1 MKLTVLGSGTCV
13 PYVKRGSSGYALEVS
28 GSTILLD
35 CGSGTTSKLAKA
47 GINYLGIDH
56 IFLSHI
62 HPDHTGDLVPFLFA
76 TRYAHG
82 SPYGTKREKPL
93 TIWGGEG
100 FVSFFEALKSA
111 FNDWIVPETLSV
123 KELGGSEITLDGFKI
138 SAVHTPHIESSLAY
152 RIEGDGKSL
161 VYSGDTDY
169 SEELIGLAKDADIL
183 VIECSLPDDESK
195 AKGHLSPG
203 EVIEIA
209 NKSGARKVVVT
220 HLYPVCDEA
229 GVVDKI
235 RRGVE
240 AQVVEARDLLTID
253 I

>member
-13 PYVKRGSSGYALEVS
+13 PYVKRGSSGYALEVA

-35 CGSGTTSKLAKA
+35 CGSGSMAKLARV

-93 TIWGGEG
+93 TLWGGEG
-100 FVSFFEALKSA
+100 FLSFFEALKSA
-111 FNDWIVPETLSV
+111 FNEWIVPDTLTV
-123 KELGGSEITLDGFKI
+123 KKFDGNEQALDGFKI
-138 SAVHTPHIESSLAY
+138 SAVHTPHIDSSLAY
-152 RIEGDGKSL
+152 RIEGDGKSI

-169 SEELIGLAKDADIL
+169 SEELIELAKDADIL

-195 AKGHLSPG
+195 TKGHLTPG
-203 EVIEIA
+203 EVIDTV
-209 NKSGARKVVVT
+209 NKSGVKKAVIT

-235 RRGVE
+235 RRGVR
-240 AQVVEARDLLTID
+240 AQVIEARDLLTID